1 MSNFYTEKV
10 LAVRH
15 WNDTLFS
22 FRTTRDAGLRFRTG
36 EFVMIGLQGENGKPL
51 LRAYSIASP
60 NYDPEL
66 EFYSIKVQNG
76 PLTSRLQHLQIGDEI
91 VVGRKPTGTLVLDNV
106 ENGRNLY
113 LLSTGTGLAP
123 FASLIRDPD
132 TYGRFDKVILT
143 HGCRFISELAYGEEL
158 VKSVMEDEFLGEDAR
173 EKLLYYPTVTREPFR
188 NTGRLTDLMLS
199 GKLYADLGL
208 APLSA
213 DEDRAMICGSPHML
227 ADLKTMLL
235 EAKFT
240 EGNHG
245 EAGQFVVEK
254 AFVEK

>member
-1 MSNFYTEKV
+1 MSNFYTGKV
-10 LAVRH
+10 LEVHH
-15 WNDTLFS
+15 WTDTLFS
-22 FRTTRDAGLRFRTG
+22 FRATRDTAFRFRNG
-36 EFVMIGLQGENGKPL
+36 EFVMIGLMVNDKPL
-51 LRAYSIASP
+51 LRAYSIASA
-60 NYDPEL
+60 NYDDDL

-76 PLTSRLQHLQIGDEI
+76 PLTSKLQHLKVGDEI
-91 VVGRKPTGTLVLDNV
+91 VVGRKPVGTLVLDNV

-123 FASLIRDPD
+123 FASLIRDPE

-143 HGCRFISELAYGEEL
+143 HGCRTVAELAYGEKL
-158 VKSVMEDEFLGEDAR
+158 VERVKADEFIGEDAR
-173 EKLLYYPTVTREPFR
+173 AKLLYYPTVTREAFR
-188 NTGRLTDLMLS
+188 NTGRLTDLMTS
-199 GKLYADLGL
+199 GKLYEDLGL

-213 DEDRAMICGSPHML
+213 VDDRCMICGSPEML
-227 ADLKTMLL
+227 ADLKAMLL
-235 EAKFT
+235 AADFT

>member
-22 FRTTRDAGLRFRTG
+22 FRTTRDDGLRFRNG
-36 EFVMIGLQGENGKPL
+36 EFVMIGLKVDGKPL
-51 LRAYSIASP
+51 LRAYSLASA

-66 EFYSIKVQNG
+66 EFYSIKVQEG
-76 PLTSRLQHLQIGDEI
+76 PLTSRLQHLKEGDEI
-91 VVGRKPTGTLVLDNV
+91 VVGRKPTGTLVLDNL

-123 FASLIRDPD
+123 FASLIRDPEI
-132 TYGRFDKVILT
+132 YGRYDKVVLT
-143 HGCRFISELAYGEEL
+143 HGCRFISELAYGEQL
-158 VKSVMEDEFLGEDAR
+158 VNAVMADEFIGEDAR

-188 NTGRLTDLMLS
+188 NTGRLTELMQS
-199 GKLYADLGL
+199 GKMYADLGL
-208 APLSA
+208 APLSSE
-213 DEDRAMICGSPHML
+213 EDRAMICGSPHML

-235 EAKFT
+235 EAGFV

>member
-22 FRTTRDAGLRFRTG
+22 FRTTRNDGLRFRNG
-36 EFVMIGLQGENGKPL
+36 EFIMIGLPVNGKPL
-51 LRAYSIASP
+51 LRAYSIASA

-66 EFYSIKVQNG
+66 EFYSIKVQDG
-76 PLTSRLQHLQIGDEI
+76 PLTSRLQHLKEGDEI
-91 VVGRKPTGTLVLDNV
+91 IVGRKPTGTLVLDNL

-123 FASLIRDPD
+123 FAGLIRDPEI
-132 TYGRFDKVILT
+132 YGRYDKVILT
-143 HGCRFISELAYGEEL
+143 HGCRFVSELAYGEKL
-158 VKSVMEDEFLGEDAR
+158 VKSVLEDEFLGEDAR
-173 EKLLYYPTVTREPFR
+173 EKLLYYPTVTREAFR
-188 NTGRLTDLMLS
+188 NTGRLTELMQS
-199 GKLYADLGL
+199 GKLYDDLGL

-213 DEDRAMICGSPHML
+213 EEDRAMICGSPHML

-235 EAKFT
+235 EAGFA

>member
-36 EFVMIGLQGENGKPL
+36 EFLMIGLPTETGRPL

-66 EFYSIKVQNG
+66 EFYSIKVQDG
-76 PLTSRLQHLQIGDEI
+76 PLTSRLQHMKIGDEI
-91 VVGRKPTGTLVLDNV
+91 IVGRKPTGTLVLDNV

-143 HGCRFISELAYGEEL
+143 HGCRFVSELAYGEEL
-158 VKSVMEDEFLGEDAR
+158 VKSVLEDEFLGEDAR

-188 NTGRLTDLMLS
+188 NTGRLTELMQS
-199 GKLYADLGL
+199 GKLYADLCL
-208 APLSA
+208 APLA
-213 DEDRAMICGSPHML
+213 AEEDRAMICGSPHML
-227 ADLKTMLL
+227 ADLKNMLL

-254 AFVEK
+254 AFVDK

>member
-22 FRTTRDAGLRFRTG
+22 FRTTRNDGLRFRNG
-36 EFVMIGLQGENGKPL
+36 EFVMIGLQVNGKPL
-51 LRAYSIASP
+51 LRAYSIASA

-66 EFYSIKVQNG
+66 EFYSIKVQDG
-76 PLTSRLQHLQIGDEI
+76 PLTSRLQHLKEGDEI
-91 VVGRKPTGTLVLDNV
+91 IVGRKPTGTLVLDNL

-123 FASLIRDPD
+123 FACLIRDPEI
-132 TYGRFDKVILT
+132 YGRYDKVILT
-143 HGCRFISELAYGEEL
+143 HGCRFVSELAYGEQL
-158 VKSVMEDEFLGEDAR
+158 VNAVRNDEFLGEDAR
-173 EKLLYYPTVTREPFR
+173 EKLLYYPTVTREAFR
-188 NTGRLTDLMLS
+188 NTGRLTELMQS
-199 GKLYADLGL
+199 GKIYDDLGL

-213 DEDRAMICGSPHML
+213 EEDRAMICGSPHML

-235 EAKFT
+235 EAGFV
-240 EGNHG
+240 EGNNG